1 MARATPIPTIG
12 PISGEISMAP
22 IITAVELTFR
32 PIDAMNIAHAKI
44 QRLAPLNEMFFK
56 TSCKTLSCFSSP
68 SCKLNKLCRFIL
80 SIFRYLYF
88 LYFLYWLLLFVV
100 KKVSNPL
107 FHCL

>member
-1 MARATPIPTIG
+1 
-12 PISGEISMAP
+12 MAP

-32 PIDAMNIAHAKI
+32 PIDAMNIAQAKI

-80 SIFRYLYF
+80 FIVVIAVF
-88 LYFLYWLLLFVV
+88 FVGFYCSLQR
-100 KKVSNPL
+100 K
-107 FHCL
+107 F

>member
-56 TSCKTLSCFSSP
+56 TSCRTFSCFSSP
-68 SCKLNKLCRFIL
+68 SCKLNKLCCFIL
-80 SIFRYLYF
+80 FIFRYLYF
-88 LYFLYWLLLFVV
+88 LCWLLLFVV
-100 KKVSNPL
+100 MKVLNPL